1 MTGMDDVVNGRH
13 CKQTTSHALRGCH
26 APHRRAIPT
35 EDHDNGAQRDEK
47 GPKTYRE
54 HRHDGDD
61 GDGTGDGG
69 GDDDGGCKCE
79 GVGVGI
85 MGGRPTNLGVAILA

>member
-1 MTGMDDVVNGRH
+1 MRCEVAALPTAGPPPRGIVTVNAR
-13 CKQTTSHALRGCH
+13 
-26 APHRRAIPT
+26 
-35 EDHDNGAQRDEK
+35 RDEK

-54 HRHDGDD
+54 HQHDGDD
-61 GDGTGDGG
+61 GDGVGDGG
-69 GDDDGGCKCE
+69 GDDNGGCECE